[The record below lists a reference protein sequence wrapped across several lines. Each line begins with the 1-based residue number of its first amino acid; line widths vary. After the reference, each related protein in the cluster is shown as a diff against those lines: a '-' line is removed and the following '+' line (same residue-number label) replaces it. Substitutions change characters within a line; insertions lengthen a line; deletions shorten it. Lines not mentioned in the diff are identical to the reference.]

1 MATTTNSPLHALI
14 VEDNCDLARLFGD
27 LLEVLGCTVQIEW
40 NAATGLRAA
49 FESPPD
55 LVFCDL
61 TMPGEKNG
69 FDVAREIR
77 SNPRLDQTWLI
88 AVTGYDTPETHTRA
102 REAGFDRVFSKPV
115 KFAQIQA
122 VLEDVRRAD
131 RQLSAT
137 GSVGTSIPSAPTDLK
152 PLN

>member
-1 MATTTNSPLHALI
+1 MATTDNQPLRALI

-27 LLEVLGCTVQIEW
+27 LLEVLGCSVQIEW
-40 NAATGLRAA
+40 NAATGLRSA
-49 FESPPD
+49 FDDPPD

-77 SNPRLDQTWLI
+77 ANPSLDQTWLI
-88 AVTGYDTPETHTRA
+88 AVTGYDTPETHALA
-102 REAGFDRVFSKPV
+102 REAGFDHVFSKPV

-122 VLEDVRRAD
+122 VLKDVRQAD
-131 RQLSAT
+131 RQVAAPPSL
-137 GSVGTSIPSAPTDLK
+137 GMPLPSALADLK

>member
-40 NAATGLRAA
+40 NAATGLRSA
-49 FESPPD
+49 FENPPD

-77 SNPRLDQTWLI
+77 SNPGLDQTWLI

-102 REAGFDRVFSKPV
+102 HEAGFDRVFSKPV

-122 VLEDVRRAD
+122 VLEDVRRVD
-131 RQLSAT
+131 RQLAAP
-137 GSVGTSIPSAPTDLK
+137 GSLGTPLPLAPTDLK

>member
-1 MATTTNSPLHALI
+1 MAITDTSPLHALI

-40 NAATGLRAA
+40 NANTGLRAA
-49 FESPPD
+49 FENPPN
-55 LVFCDL
+55 LIFCDL

-77 SNPRLDQTWLI
+77 SLAEFDRTWLI
-88 AVTGYDTPETHTRA
+88 AVTGYDAPETHEQA
-102 REAGFDRVFSKPV
+102 LAAGFDRIFAKPV

-122 VLEDVRRAD
+122 VLDEVKSGVGRAG
-131 RQLSAT
+131 RGRAVIA
-137 GSVGTSIPSAPTDLK
+137 GR
-152 PLN
+152 